1 MDVLLRPS
9 AVRPARRRSS
19 QRAISLI
26 EGLVVITIGALLLA
40 LTVPSFVDY
49 IRVQRLK
56 AVAAQLVTDLQYAR
70 SEAAARS
77 QWVRIMPQTGA
88 GGSCYTIYLSRMDN
102 QRCNC
107 RLGAGLACGGLNA
120 SAGAAE
126 LKTVVLPPQDRVQFS
141 TFVSDGSDGTVGM
154 AYDHVTGSLASPP
167 TDGRELPM
175 TSYGFNVSLDASRVI
190 RITVNRVGRVNTCI
204 PAGSKI
210 GGDPC

>member
-1 MDVLLRPS
+1 MAPPRRPTLRPS
-9 AVRPARRRSS
+9 KSGRRS
-19 QRAISLI
+19 QRAVSLI
-26 EGLVVITIGALLLA
+26 EGLVVITISALLLA

-70 SEAAARS
+70 SEAAARN
-77 QWVRIMPQTGA
+77 QWVRIMPQTGV
-88 GGSCYTIYLSRMDN
+88 GGSCYTIYVTSMVN

-107 RLGAGLACGGLNA
+107 RLGAGSACTGFNA
-120 SAGAAE
+120 SSE

-141 TFVSDGSDGTVGM
+141 TFVSEGSDGTVGM

-175 TSYGFNVSLDASRVI
+175 TSYGFSVSLDATRVI
-190 RITVNRVGRVNTCI
+190 QITVNRVGRVTTCI
-204 PAGSKI
+204 PAGSTI

>member
-1 MDVLLRPS
+1 MNLRRNRPS
-9 AVRPARRRSS
+9 AQARRRQH
-19 QRAISLI
+19 QRAFTLI

-56 AVAAQLVTDLQYAR
+56 AAAAQLVTDLQYAR
-70 SEAAARS
+70 SEAASRS

-88 GGSCYTIYLSRMDN
+88 GGSCYTLYVSN
-102 QRCNC
+102 VNPQRCDC
-107 RLGAGLACGGLNA
+107 RLGAGNACGGLLDEA
-120 SAGAAE
+120 QAIE
-126 LKTVVLPPQDRVQFS
+126 LKTVQFPPAEGVQFT
-141 TFVSDGSDGTVGM
+141 TFVNVGADGAIGM

-167 TDGRELPM
+167 TDGRRLPM
-175 TSYGFNVSLDASRVI
+175 SMYGFNVSLDASRVI
-190 RITVNRVGRVNTCI
+190 RVTVNRVGRVTTCI

>member
-1 MDVLLRPS
+1 MAPT
-9 AVRPARRRSS
+9 RRSSTARLAKRRTS

-70 SEAAARS
+70 SEAAARN
-77 QWVRIMPQTGA
+77 QWVRIMPQTGDS
-88 GGSCYTIYLSRMDN
+88 GSCYTIFVSRQDN

-107 RLGAGLACGGLNA
+107 RLGASAACNGVAPG
-120 SAGAAE
+120 AGAAE
-126 LKTVVLPPQDRVQFS
+126 LKTVVLPPQDRIQLS
-141 TFVSDGSDGTVGM
+141 TFVNDGANGTIGM

-175 TSYGFNVSLDASRVI
+175 STYGFNVSLDATRVI
-190 RITVNRVGRVNTCI
+190 RVTVNRVGRVSTCI
-204 PAGSKI
+204 PVGSKI